1 MKYMRLAFTEHGA
14 IQAANVLNS
23 ARAVEMGVY
32 VVRAFVQL
40 RDVMSSSK
48 ELAQRLD
55 ALESR
60 IEQKLVTHD
69 DAVAAMLATI
79 RKLLDPQPPK
89 RRGIGLTADV
99 R

>member
-1 MKYMRLAFTEHGA
+1 
-14 IQAANVLNS
+14 
-23 ARAVEMGVY
+23 MGVY

-69 DAVAAMLATI
+69 DAIAAMLSTI

-89 RRGIGLTADV
+89 RRGIGFTADV
-99 R
+99 I